1 MTVLLKV
8 IIAIVTIGLTRIIN
22 RRDISERDLNQQVLP
37 FNFSQ
42 TCHPKKI
49 EKL

>member
-37 FNFSQ
+37 FLIFHKRAIQ
-42 TCHPKKI
+42 KR
-49 EKL
+49 